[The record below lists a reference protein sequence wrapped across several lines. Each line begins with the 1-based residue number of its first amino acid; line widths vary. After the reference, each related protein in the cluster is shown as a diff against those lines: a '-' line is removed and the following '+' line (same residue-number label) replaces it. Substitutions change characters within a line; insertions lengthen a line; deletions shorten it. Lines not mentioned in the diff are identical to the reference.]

1 MLPKDP
7 NILFSLINTYLRD
20 KYPSLDALCGDLG
33 EDRAELE
40 VSLASIGYKY
50 DPEKN
55 CFKKEKIK

>member
-33 EDRAELE
+33 EARGEIEA
-40 VSLASIGYKY
+40 SLASIGYIY

-55 CFKKEKIK
+55 CFRKEETK